1 MKVVTVG
8 MGEKKTIDKFRD
20 KLSEMASRASGSA
33 APLSFESDFQN
44 LDLIANNLVKEAC
57 DTSAAG

>member
-1 MKVVTVG
+1 